1 MDSEA
6 VNNVMFSTQ
15 THVMSDELLNALDLM
30 IDLSAG
36 HNDEMCG
43 WCLNLLKTVDVGD
56 EFTVTAAQAQWLIS
70 NSQETFESTEL
81 EEGEEADSEDLDLIV
96 DTFDDYANF
105 VRFSQDESTAQDIF
119 RIVSQA
125 KEK

>member
-1 MDSEA
+1 MDSEG
-6 VNNVMFSTQ
+6 VDNFMFSTQ

-36 HNDEMCG
+36 PNDEMCA

-56 EFTVTAAQAQWLIS
+56 EFTVTAAQALWLIT
-70 NSQETFESTEL
+70 NAQEVFESTEL

-105 VRFSQDESTAQDIF
+105 VRFSQDESTGQDIF
-119 RIVSQA
+119 RIVSQP